1 MVNINVNIQKK
12 DLFLIAAIVVFM
24 AGAGI
29 IIGYI
34 PNPIGVSGS
43 KAPIMGHSID
53 ELNLAPLYI
62 DKANDIVSI
71 GSLSSGKINVSWK
84 KTLGNY
90 GEDNYPVFD
99 FVNDQTC
106 GMAGLPPIGGPD
118 NCDADND
125 NGYICPIDAKKYC
138 KDVVS
143 YLHPCDPASSF
154 CLNIASYYCR
164 TVTCKLAYRLEPQ
177 YVDEIL
183 SP

>member
-1 MVNINVNIQKK
+1 MVNININIQKK

-24 AGAGI
+24 VGSGI
-29 IIGYI
+29 IIGYNSPPVGGK
-34 PNPIGVSGS
+34 PN
-43 KAPIMGHSID
+43 IMGHSAD
-53 ELNLAPLYI
+53 ELDLAPLHI

-71 GSLSSGKINVSWK
+71 GSLSSGNINVSWK

-99 FVNDQTC
+99 FVNDPLC
-106 GMAGLPPIGGPD
+106 GSFGLIPTGGD
-118 NCDADND
+118 DCDGNND
-125 NGYICPIDAKKYC
+125 SAYICPIGAKKYC

-143 YLHPCDPASSF
+143 HISPCDPKYSF
-154 CLNIASYYCR
+154 CLDLPVNYCR

-177 YVDEIL
+177 YNDIII